1 MLGIIGDQFG
11 VGEDVCG
18 AVISVRGG
26 QDDIISL
33 WTRDAKNKQ
42 MTDEIRQVFYYFLLS
57 FSNCQKKKKKICSD
71 KLKTILGIPSKIK
84 IEFKEHNQS
93 LQDKSGLKNTNVF
106 STNH

>member
-1 MLGIIGDQFG
+1 LP
-11 VGEDVCG
+11 
-18 AVISVRGG
+18 
-26 QDDIISL
+26 
-33 WTRDAKNKQ
+33 
-42 MTDEIRQVFYYFLLS
+42 
-57 FSNCQKKKKKICSD
+57 KKKKKICSD